1 MSGYDMRPNAA
12 ALRRE
17 PDVEGPAELVGKRFV
32 RSGRLLARACFF
44 SCVIALA
51 TVGLSV
57 ALRKEDAVS
66 QGCDACTIPDS
77 LTLRKDVLVPNV
89 KAACQA
95 STCSCKSPVL
105 PTEVCGKPAFIALV
119 HVGKTGGSTI
129 GAALAQANLDFWQI
143 HGPDQVSHF
152 TTSCHDKYTHYIFT
166 HRDPVTRAISAFN
179 WQSYDSKGIKN
190 AGGDLYTKV
199 YDECFPT
206 ANTFAEGLGEEGECG
221 DLARKL
227 LHDTAWLATH
237 INTGP
242 SFYIM
247 NSAALKGMY
256 QEGVRTYAVRTE
268 HIEDDM
274 QGLMDWLCLPRLSE
288 MPAVYTESYPR
299 KNDTELSEL
308 GRARLAAHVIE
319 DYYANSAVGVL
330 ADNLPSEADV
340 AWAE

>member
-32 RSGRLLARACFF
+32 TSGRLLARACFF

-89 KAACQA
+89 NAACQA
-95 STCSCKSPVL
+95 STCSCKSLVL
-105 PTEVCGKPAFIALV
+105 PTEVCGKPAFIVLV
-119 HVGKTGGSTI
+119 HVGKTGGATI
-129 GAALAQANLDFWQI
+129 NAALAQTNVSWWEI
-143 HGPDQVSHF
+143 HGHNVQHF
-152 TTSCHDKYTHYIFT
+152 TDGCYDKYTHYIFT

-340 AWAE
+340 AWAV

>member
-1 MSGYDMRPNAA
+1 MRRPHSMSGYDMRPNAA

-17 PDVEGPAELVGKRFV
+17 PDVEGPAELVGKPRFV
-32 RSGRLLARACFF
+32 TSGRLLARACFF

-89 KAACQA
+89 NAACQA

-105 PTEVCGKPAFIALV
+105 PTEVCGKPAFIVLV

-166 HRDPVTRAISAFN
+166 VDPWLEPIPEQQSTARSVLTPSGPGRSTATPSRVPSQPSTGRAMIARESKTPAAICTPRCTTSA
-179 WQSYDSKGIKN
+179 S
-190 AGGDLYTKV
+190 
-199 YDECFPT
+199 P
-206 ANTFAEGLGEEGECG
+206 
-221 DLARKL
+221 
-227 LHDTAWLATH
+227 
-237 INTGP
+237 P
-242 SFYIM
+242 
-247 NSAALKGMY
+247 
-256 QEGVRTYAVRTE
+256 RTP
-268 HIEDDM
+268 
-274 QGLMDWLCLPRLSE
+274 LPR
-288 MPAVYTESYPR
+288 A
-299 KNDTELSEL
+299 
-308 GRARLAAHVIE
+308 
-319 DYYANSAVGVL
+319 
-330 ADNLPSEADV
+330 
-340 AWAE
+340 